1 MKPKATPL
9 VYALAL
15 AMILATL
22 PASLIGARAESNE
35 AVNRSAPDPAS
46 SPQGD
51 KAQAG
56 QALKQG
62 RALLKR
68 GKSDLALE
76 RLQTALRIY
85 KQSSSPKGE
94 AAASDALGDL
104 YMRQGQYT
112 VALNYYQGAHDAF
125 VAAASKQGAL
135 ESTFGMPDNE
145 YNANLMLAK
154 IGEANYQLGRVSEAN
169 SAYGQMNV
177 QKPDPSKL
185 VSGNAAAPKKSGGGG
200 LLGGLRKAV
209 PVAIPGGSGVDTA
222 MGVAGAIK
230 GAIELYRQSIVYSAH
245 EMGMGRVDYYNKSYD
260 SSKKHFNEALSSAS
274 IPMIGKLG
282 QSKRVR
288 AAARTSLGDVS
299 LQMNDYKGAT
309 NFYAAAVMGAR
320 DDKRLD
326 LMWPAQRGL
335 GRAQWLLAAQNKDPK
350 GSLKA
355 RDAAIASYREALAT
369 IETIR
374 SGSVRSDDA
383 RSTFLGT
390 TKDVYD
396 EASSDLAEMALL
408 AAPSAGAPLDGQ
420 ALGYAAE
427 GFKIAEQGRARSL
440 LDLLGESGT
449 NITEGV
455 PAELLKRKQDNL
467 DRQQEIAQILTGV
480 SVGDDDTKD
489 APKPDA
495 DKLEAELDALSL
507 DYDQIENQ
515 IRSASPKYAALT
527 SPQPLSLQQ
536 VQQQVLD
543 DKTTLLE
550 YSLGDERSYLWA
562 VTPTSVSLYKLPT
575 RQAVDQQAQD
585 LRAQLIPPKLQRRI
599 VGIDVAEPQ
608 RGLGLGGDP
617 QATGSAGA
625 FAAASNALYKTAV
638 EPAASVIGDKRLLVV
653 ADGAL
658 NYVPYEAFVTKG
670 GGTDYATL
678 PYLIKTNE
686 VIYAPSASVIG
697 VIRQQGPKASGKD
710 MLIVADP
717 VFNTNDPRAKGA
729 AAGAQV
735 SAETRGLGLASAL
748 TDVAGAPATAPAT
761 GLQLARLNGTRIEAD
776 QIAKLARAG
785 GARADVWLDL
795 DANEAKISTTD
806 VKNYRI
812 VHIATHGLLN
822 AERPQFTGLVL
833 SLVGNKSGDGFLRT
847 DEIFNLGLNS
857 RLVMLSACETG
868 LGKQKKGEGVIG
880 LTRAFMYAGAPTVGV
895 SLWSVADN
903 STAQL
908 MTDFYKRLL
917 ATPDGSPSTA
927 MRAAQTNMITGKK
940 YAAPFYWAP
949 FVLVGE
955 WR

>member
-1 MKPKATPL
+1 MKPKLTPL
-9 VYALAL
+9 VYVLAVALV
-15 AMILATL
+15 LATL
-22 PASLIGARAESNE
+22 PASFIGTRAEDKNNADSSL
-35 AVNRSAPDPAS
+35 AASAT
-46 SPQGD
+46 PQD

-68 GKSDLALE
+68 GKSDQALE
-76 RLQTALRIY
+76 RLQFALKIF
-85 KQSSSPKGE
+85 KQSNSPKGE
-94 AAASDALGDL
+94 AAANDALGDL

-125 VAAASKQGAL
+125 RNAASKQGAM
-135 ESTFGMPDNE
+135 ENTFGMPDNE

-154 IGEANYQLGRVSEAN
+154 IGEANYRAGRVAEA
-169 SAYGQMNV
+169 SAAYGQMNV
-177 QKPDPSKL
+177 VKPDPTKL
-185 VSGNAAAPKKSGGGG
+185 ATGGGSTPKKSGGGF
-200 LLGGLRKAV
+200 GGLGNLAKS
-209 PVAIPGGSGVDTA
+209 IPGAGGGSGIDKAITI
-222 MGVAGAIK
+222 AGAVK

-245 EMGMGRVDYYNKSYD
+245 ELGLGRVDYYNKNYE
-260 SSKKHFNEALSSAS
+260 SSKKHFNEALSTAGMA
-274 IPMIGKLG
+274 IIGKFG

-299 LQMNDYKGAT
+299 LQMGDYKGAT
-309 NFYAAAVMGAR
+309 KFYADAVKGAR
-320 DDKRLD
+320 EDKRLD

-335 GRAQWLLAAQNKDPK
+335 GRAQWLMASQGKDPK
-350 GSLKA
+350 SSIKA
-355 RDAAIASYREALAT
+355 REAAIASYREALAT

-374 SGSVRSDDA
+374 AGSVRSDDA

-396 EASSDLAEMALL
+396 EASSNLAELALL
-408 AAPSAGAPLDGQ
+408 SAPSARAPLEGQ
-420 ALGYAAE
+420 ALAYAAE

-440 LDLLGESGT
+440 LDLLGESGSD
-449 NITEGV
+449 ITQGV
-455 PAELLKRKQDNL
+455 PPDLLKRKQDNL
-467 DRQQEIAQILTGV
+467 DRQQEIAQSITGV
-480 SVGDDDTKD
+480 AVGDDDSKD

-495 DKLEAELDALSL
+495 DKLEAELETLSL
-507 DYDQIENQ
+507 EFDQIENQ

-527 SPQPLSLQQ
+527 APQPLSLQQ

-543 DKTTLLE
+543 DKTALLE

-562 VTPTSVSLYKLPT
+562 VTPTSVSLYKLPAK
-575 RQAVDQQAQD
+575 QAVDQQAQD
-585 LRAQLIPPKLQRRI
+585 LRAALLEGRKGQRL
-599 VGIDVAEPQ
+599 VVDPGEAQ
-608 RGLGLGGDP
+608 RGLGLGGSP
-617 QATGSAGA
+617 AVPGNPVT
-625 FAAASNALYKTAV
+625 FANASNALYKTVV
-638 EPAASVIGDKRLLVV
+638 EPAASVIGDRRLLIVP
-653 ADGAL
+653 DGAL
-658 NYVPYEAFVTKG
+658 NYIPFEALLTAS
-670 GGTDYATL
+670 GGTDYATM

-686 VIYAPSASVIG
+686 VIYAPSASVVG
-697 VIRQQGPKASGKD
+697 VIRQQGAKASGKD

-729 AAGAQV
+729 AAASATV

-748 TDVAGAPATAPAT
+748 TDVGGAPATAPAT
-761 GLQLARLNGTRIEAD
+761 GLQLARLNGTRVEAD

-795 DANEAKISTTD
+795 EANEGKVGTTD
-806 VKNYRI
+806 IKSYRI

-833 SLVGNKSGDGFLRT
+833 SLVGNKQGDGFLRT

-880 LTRAFMYAGAPTVGV
+880 LTRAFMYAGTPTVGV

-908 MTDFYKRLL
+908 MTDFYKRFL
-917 ATPDGSPSTA
+917 ATPDGSPTAA
-927 MRAAQTNMITGKK
+927 MRAAQQNMITGKK
-940 YAAPFYWAP
+940 YAAPYYWAP

>member
-1 MKPKATPL
+1 MKLKVTPL
-9 VYALAL
+9 VYIVSF
-15 AMILATL
+15 AMILTML
-22 PASLIGARAESNE
+22 PAALTGARAEDKNGANVS
-35 AVNRSAPDPAS
+35 SPA
-46 SPQGD
+46 PQGD

-68 GKSDLALE
+68 GKSDQALE
-76 RLQTALRIY
+76 RLQTALKIY
-85 KQSSSPKGE
+85 KQSNSPKGE
-94 AAASDALGDL
+94 AAANDALGDL

-112 VALNYYQGAHDAF
+112 VALNYYQGAHSAF
-125 VAAASKQGAL
+125 RAAASNQGAL
-135 ESTFGMPDNE
+135 ENTFGMPDNE

-154 IGEANYQLGRVSEAN
+154 IGEANYRLGKASEAS

-177 QKPDPSKL
+177 VKPDPTKL
-185 VSGNAAAPKKSGGGG
+185 ATGGATTPKKSGGGFG
-200 LLGGLRKAV
+200 GLGGLAKN
-209 PVAIPGGSGVDTA
+209 IPGAGGGSGVDKA
-222 MGVAGAIK
+222 MAVAGAVK

-245 EMGMGRVDYYNKSYD
+245 EMGLGRVDYLNKNYEG
-260 SSKKHFNEALSSAS
+260 SKKHFSEALSTAGMA
-274 IPMIGKLG
+274 IIGKFG

-299 LQMNDYKGAT
+299 LQLGDYKGAT
-309 NFYAAAVMGAR
+309 KFYTEAVKGAR

-335 GRAQWLLAAQNKDPK
+335 GRAQWLMAAQDKDPK
-350 GSLKA
+350 RSLKA
-355 RDAAIASYREALAT
+355 REAAIASYREALAT

-408 AAPSAGAPLDGQ
+408 TAPTAGAPLDGQ
-420 ALGYAAE
+420 ALAYAAE

-467 DRQQEIAQILTGV
+467 DRQQEIAQSLTGV
-480 SVGDDDTKD
+480 AVGDDDSKD

-495 DKLEAELDALSL
+495 DKLEAELETLSVE
-507 DYDQIENQ
+507 YDNIENQ

-527 SPQPLSLQQ
+527 APQPLTLQQ
-536 VQQQVLD
+536 VQQQVVD

-562 VTPTSVSLYKLPT
+562 VTPTSVTLYKLPAKD
-575 RQAVDQQAQD
+575 AVDKQAQD

-599 VGIDVAEPQ
+599 VGIDVAEQQ

-638 EPAASVIGDKRLLVV
+638 EPAASVIGDKRVLVV

-658 NYVPYEAFVTKG
+658 NYVPFEALVTTSG
-670 GGTDYATL
+670 GSDYATL

-686 VIYAPSASVIG
+686 VIYAPSASVVG
-697 VIRQQGPKASGKD
+697 VIRQQGAKASGKD

-717 VFNTNDPRAKGA
+717 VFNSNDPRARGA
-729 AAGAQV
+729 AAATQA

-748 TDVAGAPATAPAT
+748 TDVAGAPTTAPAT
-761 GLQLARLNGTRIEAD
+761 GLQLARLNGTRVEAD
-776 QIAKLARAG
+776 QIAKLARAS

-795 DANEAKISTTD
+795 EANEAKVATTD
-806 VKNYRI
+806 IKSYRI
-812 VHIATHGLLN
+812 LHIATHGLLN

-833 SLVGNKSGDGFLRT
+833 SLVGNKAGDGFLRT

-917 ATPDGSPSTA
+917 ATPDGSPTTA
-927 MRAAQTNMITGKK
+927 MRAAQQNMITGKK

>member
-1 MKPKATPL
+1 MKPKITPL
-9 VYALAL
+9 VYVLAL
-15 AMILATL
+15 AMILTTL
-22 PASLIGARAESNE
+22 PVGLIGARAEDKN
-35 AVNRSAPDPAS
+35 AVNISSPNPAA
-46 SPQGD
+46 PQGD
-51 KAQAG
+51 KAQAS

-68 GKSDLALE
+68 GKSDQALE
-76 RLQTALRIY
+76 RLQTALKIY
-85 KQSSSPKGE
+85 KQSGSPKGE

-104 YMRQGQYT
+104 YMRQGQYS

-125 VAAASKQGAL
+125 RAAASKQGAL
-135 ESTFGMPDNE
+135 ENTLGMPDNE

-154 IGEANYQLGRVSEAN
+154 IGESNYQLGKVSEAN
-169 SAYGQMNV
+169 AAYSQMNV
-177 QKPDPSKL
+177 VKPDPTKL
-185 VSGNAAAPKKSGGGG
+185 ATGGGAAPKKSGGFGG
-200 LLGGLRKAV
+200 LGALAKN
-209 PVAIPGGSGVDTA
+209 IPGAGGGSGVDKA
-222 MGVAGAIK
+222 MAVAGAVK

-245 EMGMGRVDYYNKSYD
+245 EMGLGRVDYYNKSYD
-260 SSKKHFNEALSSAS
+260 SSKTHFNEALSTAGMP
-274 IPMIGKLG
+274 IIGKFG

-299 LQMNDYKGAT
+299 LQLNDYKGAT
-309 NFYAAAVMGAR
+309 KFYADAVKGAR

-335 GRAQWLLAAQNKDPK
+335 GRAQWLMAAQGRDPK
-350 GSLKA
+350 SSIKA
-355 RDAAIASYREALAT
+355 REAAVAAYREALAT

-374 SGSVRSDDA
+374 AGSVRSDDA

-396 EASSDLAEMALL
+396 EASSDLAEMALI
-408 AAPSAGAPLDGQ
+408 AAPSASAPLDGQ
-420 ALGYAAE
+420 ALAYAAE

-455 PAELLKRKQDNL
+455 PAELIKRKQDNL
-467 DRQQEIAQILTGV
+467 DRQQEIAQSITGV
-480 SVGDDDTKD
+480 AVGDDDSKD

-495 DKLEAELDALSL
+495 DKLEAELEALSL
-507 DYDQIENQ
+507 EYDQIENQ

-527 SPQPLSLQQ
+527 APQPLTLQQ
-536 VQQQVLD
+536 VQQQVVD

-575 RQAVDQQAQD
+575 RAAVDQQAQD
-585 LRAQLIPPKLQRRI
+585 FRAQLIPPKLQRRI
-599 VGIDVAEPQ
+599 VGIDVAADQQ
-608 RGLGLGGDP
+608 RGLGLGGNP
-617 QATGSAGA
+617 PPAGNAGA

-638 EPAASVIGDKRLLVV
+638 EPASSVIGDKRVLVV

-658 NYVPYEAFVTKG
+658 NYVPFEALVTAS
-670 GGTDYATL
+670 GGTDYAML

-697 VIRQQGPKASGKD
+697 VIRQQGAKASGKD

-717 VFNTNDPRAKGA
+717 VFNSNDPRAKGTA
-729 AAGAQV
+729 SASATV
-735 SAETRGLGLASAL
+735 SADTRGLGLASAL
-748 TDVAGAPATAPAT
+748 TDVAGAPTTAPAT

-776 QIAKLARAG
+776 QISKLARAS

-795 DANEAKISTTD
+795 DANEGKLTTTD
-806 VKNYRI
+806 VKSYRI
-812 VHIATHGLLN
+812 LHIATHGLLN

-833 SLVGNKSGDGFLRT
+833 SLVGNKAGDGFLRT

-868 LGKQKKGEGVIG
+868 LGKQKRGEGVIG

-917 ATPDGSPSTA
+917 ATADGSPSTA
-927 MRAAQTNMITGKK
+927 MRAAQTAMITGKK

>member
-1 MKPKATPL
+1 MKPKLTPL
-9 VYALAL
+9 VYVLAF
-15 AMILATL
+15 AMLLSTL
-22 PASLIGARAESNE
+22 PASLVGARAVDKNDADSSL
-35 AVNRSAPDPAS
+35 AIAP
-46 SPQGD
+46 QD

-68 GKSDLALE
+68 GKADQALE
-76 RLQTALRIY
+76 RLQTALKIY
-85 KQSSSPKGE
+85 KQSGSPKGE

-104 YMRQGQYT
+104 YMRQGQYV

-125 VAAASKQGAL
+125 QAAASKQGAL
-135 ESTFGMPDNE
+135 ENTFGMPDNE

-154 IGEANYQLGRVSEAN
+154 IGETNYRLGKVSEAS

-177 QKPDPSKL
+177 VKPDPTKL
-185 VSGNAAAPKKSGGGG
+185 ATGGATTPKKSGGGFG
-200 LLGGLRKAV
+200 GLGGLAK
-209 PVAIPGGSGVDTA
+209 AIPGAGGGSGIDKAVA
-222 MGVAGAIK
+222 VAGAVK

-245 EMGMGRVDYYNKSYD
+245 EMGLGRVDYYNKSYD
-260 SSKKHFNEALSSAS
+260 SSKKHFSEALSTAGMA
-274 IPMIGKLG
+274 IIGKFG

-299 LQMNDYKGAT
+299 LQMGDYKGAT
-309 NFYAAAVMGAR
+309 KFYADAVKGAR
-320 DDKRLD
+320 EDKRLD
-326 LMWPAQRGL
+326 LMWPAQRGS
-335 GRAQWLLAAQNKDPK
+335 GRAQWLVAAQSKDPK
-350 GSLKA
+350 SSIKA
-355 RDAAIASYREALAT
+355 REAAIASYREALAT

-396 EASSDLAEMALL
+396 EASSNLAEMALL
-408 AAPSAGAPLDGQ
+408 TAPSAGVPLDGQ
-420 ALGYAAE
+420 ALAYAAE

-440 LDLLGESGT
+440 LDLLGETGT

-467 DRQQEIAQILTGV
+467 DRQQEIAQTLTGV
-480 SVGDDDTKD
+480 SVGDDDSKD

-495 DKLEAELDALSL
+495 DKLEAELETLSL
-507 DYDQIENQ
+507 EYDQIENQ
-515 IRSASPKYAALT
+515 IRSSSPKYAALT
-527 SPQPLSLQQ
+527 APQPLSLQQ
-536 VQQQVLD
+536 VQQQVVD

-562 VTPTSVSLYKLPT
+562 VTPASVSLYKLPT
-575 RQAVDQQAQD
+575 RQAIDQQAQD

-617 QATGSAGA
+617 QATGSGGA
-625 FAAASNALYKTAV
+625 FASASNALYKTAV
-638 EPAASVIGDKRLLVV
+638 EPAASVIGDKRILVV

-658 NYVPYEAFVTKG
+658 NYVPFEALVTASG
-670 GGTDYATL
+670 GSDYSSL
-678 PYLIKTNE
+678 PYLVKTNE
-686 VIYAPSASVIG
+686 VVYAPSASVVG
-697 VIRQQGPKASGKD
+697 VIRQQGAKASGKD

-729 AAGAQV
+729 AATATV
-735 SAETRGLGLASAL
+735 SADTRGLGLASAL
-748 TDVAGAPATAPAT
+748 TDVAGAPTTAPAT
-761 GLQLARLNGTRIEAD
+761 GLQLARLNGTRVEAD
-776 QIAKLARAG
+776 QIAKLARAS

-795 DANEAKISTTD
+795 EANEAKVGTNDIKS
-806 VKNYRI
+806 YRI

-833 SLVGNKSGDGFLRT
+833 SLVGNKQGDGFLRT

-895 SLWSVADN
+895 SLWSVADQ

-917 ATPDGSPSTA
+917 ATPDGSPTTA
-927 MRAAQTNMITGKK
+927 MRAAQTAMITGKK

>member
-1 MKPKATPL
+1 MKLKVTPL
-9 VYALAL
+9 VYVVSFALL
-15 AMILATL
+15 LATL
-22 PASLIGARAESNE
+22 PVGLTGARAEDKNATNVS
-35 AVNRSAPDPAS
+35 SPA

-51 KAQAG
+51 KAQAS

-68 GKSDLALE
+68 GKSDQALE

-85 KQSSSPKGE
+85 KQSNSPKGE

-112 VALNYYQGAHDAF
+112 VALTFYQGAHTAF
-125 VAAASKQGAL
+125 RSAASSQGAL
-135 ESTFGMPDNE
+135 ENTFGMPDNE

-154 IGEANYQLGRVSEAN
+154 IGEASYRAGKVAEAAA
-169 SAYGQMNV
+169 AYGQMNV
-177 QKPDPSKL
+177 VKPDPTKL
-185 VSGNAAAPKKSGGGG
+185 ATGGASTPKKSGGGFG
-200 LLGGLRKAV
+200 GLGGLAKN
-209 PVAIPGGSGVDTA
+209 IPGAGGGSGVDKA
-222 MGVAGAIK
+222 MAVAGAVK

-245 EMGMGRVDYYNKSYD
+245 EMGLGRVDYYNKNYD
-260 SSKKHFNEALSSAS
+260 SSKKHFSEALSTAGMP
-274 IPMIGKLG
+274 IIGKFG

-299 LQMNDYKGAT
+299 LQMGDYKGAT
-309 NFYAAAVMGAR
+309 KFYAEAVKGAR

-326 LMWPAQRGL
+326 LIWPAQRGL
-335 GRAQWLLAAQNKDPK
+335 GRAQWLMAAQDKDPK
-350 GSLKA
+350 RSIKA
-355 RDAAIASYREALAT
+355 REAAIASYREALAT

-374 SGSVRSDDA
+374 SGSIRSDDA

-390 TKDVYD
+390 TEDVYD

-408 AAPSAGAPLDGQ
+408 TAPTAGAPLDGQ
-420 ALGYAAE
+420 ALAYAAE

-455 PAELLKRKQDNL
+455 PAELIKRKQDNL
-467 DRQQEIAQILTGV
+467 DRQQEIAQSLTGV
-480 SVGDDDTKD
+480 AVGDDDSKD

-495 DKLEAELDALSL
+495 DKLEAELETLSL
-507 DYDQIENQ
+507 EYDQIENQ

-527 SPQPLSLQQ
+527 APQPLTLQQ
-536 VQQQVLD
+536 VQQQVVD

-562 VTPTSVSLYKLPT
+562 VTPTSVTLYKLPT
-575 RQAVDQQAQD
+575 KQAVDQQAQD

-599 VGIDVAEPQ
+599 VGIDVSEQQ

-638 EPAASVIGDKRLLVV
+638 EPAASVIKDKRILVV

-658 NYVPYEAFVTKG
+658 NYVPFEALVTAS
-670 GGTDYATL
+670 GGTDYSTL

-686 VIYAPSASVIG
+686 VIYSPSASVVG
-697 VIRQQGPKASGKD
+697 VIRQQGARASGKD

-717 VFNTNDPRAKGA
+717 VFNSNDPRAKGA
-729 AAGAQV
+729 AAAGAPG
-735 SAETRGLGLASAL
+735 SGDTRGLGLASAL
-748 TDVAGAPATAPAT
+748 TDVAGAPTTAPAT
-761 GLQLARLNGTRIEAD
+761 GLQLARLNGTRVEAD
-776 QIAKLARAG
+776 QIAKLARAS

-795 DANEAKISTTD
+795 DANEAKIGTTD
-806 VKNYRI
+806 IKNYRI

-833 SLVGNKSGDGFLRT
+833 SLVGNKAGDGFLRT

-917 ATPDGSPSTA
+917 ATPDGSPTTA
-927 MRAAQTNMITGKK
+927 MRAAQQNMITGKK
-940 YAAPFYWAP
+940 YSAPFYWAP